1 MKSSWEKII
10 EYASKPVH
18 GTLSRKLR
26 KGVSLQ
32 INEGTEYENAVIF
45 LGDQFIRITEADSK
59 KTTMNTYYDWAGIS
73 SVRTL
78 SPSE

>member
-32 INEGTEYENAVIF
+32 VNEGKEYENAVIF
-45 LGDQFIRITEADSK
+45 LGDQFIRITETDPK

-73 SVRTL
+73 SIRTS